1 MKSCHIID
9 DLELLVGPSYETV
22 KANMELLDTLTQE
35 VQDFND
41 IWTEKLDEMITK
53 HDMEYQQFFQHQAKS

>member
-9 DLELLVGPSYETV
+9 DLEPLIGPSYEKV

-41 IWTEKLDEMITK
+41 IWTEKLDEMMKK
-53 HDMEYQQFFQHQAKS
+53 HDMEYQQFSQHQAKS